1 MHLSSNFS
9 VVLLAALLVLLV
21 SGFAKGANH
30 NENSSS
36 HSVVTAENTG
46 IQQVRNALPLNKTHA
61 SNNQSKKLKKKK
73 KSKKQKRKDLK
84 AKRKAGRRA
93 QKTLRK
99 KIGPVHKSH
108 APPSSEDSVESV
120 DTVVVTPLLEKK
132 VELNVNDADSKKGG
146 VLKGSKKVDVSKKK
160 VAEST
165 GADDSMHAVDHVKS
179 KSDEVELNT
188 ADDNVIK
195 FEVNTIKSDIG
206 DLNADLVLNHA
217 ESENDKS
224 DIVVDGGT
232 PSPIASNPET
242 PVPNPHPEKNEM
254 TLMKRGFIAILIVLA
269 IIVIFAA
276 IDHFANNG
284 ENRKKLIAMFGG
296 AALAATAV
304 AATTSQSVDPVV
316 STTASGIDI
325 GLVLAITIPIT
336 LLVFA
341 VIVLLLEY
349 FHVIHID
356 FVSSIVE
363 SIKNVEIS
371 NSVANKTSDGIS
383 DARISGDLNSPDID
397 LESGVQ

>member
-36 HSVVTAENTG
+36 HSVVTAENTEHK
-46 IQQVRNALPLNKTHA
+46 VRNTPPLNNLADKSSKAHA

-108 APPSSEDSVESV
+108 
-120 DTVVVTPLLEKK
+120 

-284 ENRKKLIAMFGG
+284 ENRKKSIAVFGG
-296 AALAATAV
+296 AALTATAV
-304 AATTSQSVDPVV
+304 ATTTSQSASSPVGSIVDPVI

-325 GLVLAITIPIT
+325 GLVLAIAIPIT
-336 LLVFA
+336 LVVFA

-349 FHVIHID
+349 FHVIHIE
-356 FVSSIVE
+356 FVSSILE
-363 SIKNVEIS
+363 SIKNVAHDRSKISKSFAIKKPDGMIS
-371 NSVANKTSDGIS
+371 NV
-383 DARISGDLNSPDID
+383 RISGDLNPPDID
-397 LESGVQ
+397 LKSGLQ

>member
-36 HSVVTAENTG
+36 HSVVTAENTEHK
-46 IQQVRNALPLNKTHA
+46 VRNTPPLNNLADKSSKAHA

-108 APPSSEDSVESV
+108 
-120 DTVVVTPLLEKK
+120 

-188 ADDNVIK
+188 ADDIK

-206 DLNADLVLNHA
+206 DLN
-217 ESENDKS
+217 
-224 DIVVDGGT
+224 GT
-232 PSPIASNPET
+232 PSPIAS
-242 PVPNPHPEKNEM
+242 
-254 TLMKRGFIAILIVLA
+254 
-269 IIVIFAA
+269 
-276 IDHFANNG
+276 
-284 ENRKKLIAMFGG
+284 
-296 AALAATAV
+296 
-304 AATTSQSVDPVV
+304 
-316 STTASGIDI
+316 
-325 GLVLAITIPIT
+325 ITRR
-336 LLVFA
+336 LSSRRCL
-341 VIVLLLEY
+341 
-349 FHVIHID
+349 IHIW
-356 FVSSIVE
+356 
-363 SIKNVEIS
+363 
-371 NSVANKTSDGIS
+371 
-383 DARISGDLNSPDID
+383 RRRRCP
-397 LESGVQ
+397 

>member
-108 APPSSEDSVESV
+108 
-120 DTVVVTPLLEKK
+120 